1 MRVLITGSAGFIGSH
16 LVPFLLAKDIEVI
29 GIDNFA
35 TGFRENVFRNK
46 KIYGDKYTFLEGS
59 ILDQNLIKKILK
71 GVDIVIHL
79 AAQVSVI
86 KSIEN
91 PKETHTLNATAFL
104 EIIEFAKLAKV
115 RKIVYPSSCAV
126 YGNSNNHKLDEN
138 SSINPLSI
146 YASTKYLN
154 DLYASNFNCLDGY
167 PNITGLRLFNVFGSF
182 QNNSSGYA
190 SVIPIWISRI
200 MNNLNPIIYGD
211 GKSTRDFIH
220 VIDVCKAFYLALIND
235 HLSKNIYNIGFGNS
249 VNLLELLEIM
259 KSVLIDDFKIN
270 NREIKPIFKNARI
283 GEIKYS
289 KSDISLAKSNLGFK
303 PSLSLKKG
311 IKEILENQYKLK
323 Q

>member
-16 LVPFLLAKDIEVI
+16 LVGFLLSKDINVI

-35 TGFRENVFRNK
+35 TGLRDNVIRNK
-46 KIYGDKYTFLEGS
+46 KIFGNKYIFFEGS
-59 ILDQNLIKKILK
+59 ILDQNLIKKVLK
-71 GVDIVIHL
+71 DIDIVIHL

-104 EIIEFAKLAKV
+104 ELIELAKLAKV
-115 RKIVYPSSCAV
+115 KKILYPSSCAV
-126 YGNSNNHKLDEN
+126 YGNSENQKLDEN
-138 SSINPLSI
+138 SSIKPLSI
-146 YASTKYLN
+146 YASTKYMN
-154 DLYASNFNCLDGY
+154 DLYASNFNCIDGY

-200 MNNLNPIIYGD
+200 MNDLDPIIYGD

-220 VIDVCKAFYLALIND
+220 VKDVCKAFYLALIND
-235 HLSKNIYNIGFGNS
+235 HLSKNIYNIGYGNS
-249 VNLLELLEIM
+249 VNLIDLLEIM
-259 KSVLIDDFKIN
+259 KSVLIDDFKIT

-289 KSDISLAKSNLGFK
+289 RADIFLAQSNLGFK
-303 PSLSLKKG
+303 PSLSLKNG
-311 IKEILENQYKLK
+311 IKEILENQYKLT